1 MFLRR
6 LTSTRR
12 TCAVCAGKSVC
23 VPRCVRCACVCVCVC
38 VCTAWHVGSGDSLK
52 PRSRA
57 SALMCGGL
65 GCCALAA
72 VALPAVCLPPWLHA
86 RLRGAPAHQQ
96 MLPALL
102 LLGHVAPTMRRVSFH
117 ATKLQPAHGTQSTQH
132 ICVQQHTGLADAQ
145 TACTREACTR
155 SLPNEQAAGGTAALV
170 ASQCCAYVQAAAPWQ
185 HASRNASR
193 GQQLSTQ
200 RATMVACAQLAH
212 RRSLAD
218 TSRNH

>member
-1 MFLRR
+1 VLAGRHAGLQHAPVHGCVMFLRR

-102 LLGHVAPTMRRVSFH
+102 LLGYGGPTCNNKGHVAVCSNGGVWRPRTCTRHQTRAAAAIGALAA
-117 ATKLQPAHGTQSTQH
+117 ATHPRPSSRCQGA
-132 ICVQQHTGLADAQ
+132 ADALRGHS
-145 TACTREACTR
+145 TRMIVD
-155 SLPNEQAAGGTAALV
+155 SGTARPVCMILPSA
-170 ASQCCAYVQAAAPWQ
+170 
-185 HASRNASR
+185 
-193 GQQLSTQ
+193 
-200 RATMVACAQLAH
+200 
-212 RRSLAD
+212 
-218 TSRNH
+218 

>member
-1 MFLRR
+1 MPP
-6 LTSTRR
+6 T
-12 TCAVCAGKSVC
+12 G
-23 VPRCVRCACVCVCVC
+23 
-38 VCTAWHVGSGDSLK
+38 VCTRAENWCQGGLLRCDAHHTTTTPASGLRH
-52 PRSRA
+52 PFLIVRA
-57 SALMCGGL
+57 SLFA
-65 GCCALAA
+65 AHASLA
-72 VALPAVCLPPWLHA
+72 PPRVGW
-86 RLRGAPAHQQ
+86 LRGAPAHQQ